1 MSSESGRKDV
11 MKIRHLHHELKKKK
25 KRKKREKTLW
35 PFTVKYDRNMQ
46 MIALREWR
54 LTLKL

>member
-25 KRKKREKTLW
+25 KEKKERK
-35 PFTVKYDRNMQ
+35 N
-46 MIALREWR
+46 ALAFHSEI
-54 LTLKL
+54 